1 GRRAEQQPQIA
12 EVISAGIRGTH
23 EKRIVR
29 DDVHAHGSS
38 SLDDAMTGVQRKGVR
53 RIERRVRPDDAVL
66 HNCSTKSAY
75 GRAHSARAVSGKD
88 RVMDERM
95 AIIDMHRSSTCPG
108 SIPSK
113 ENLGEN
119 QIALINEN
127 AASFIGSAVPGY
139 AHLGERTVGARHA
152 GRSAS
157 RSRGVAG
164 KSAARD

>member
-1 GRRAEQQPQIA
+1 
-12 EVISAGIRGTH
+12 
-23 EKRIVR
+23 
-29 DDVHAHGSS
+29 
-38 SLDDAMTGVQRKGVR
+38 
-53 RIERRVRPDDAVL
+53 
-66 HNCSTKSAY
+66 
-75 GRAHSARAVSGKD
+75 
-88 RVMDERM
+88 MDERM
-95 AIIDMHRSSTCPG
+95 AVIDMHRSSTCPG

-127 AASFIGSAVPGY
+127 AASFIGSAVAGY

-164 KSAARD
+164 KSAARDYELATKTIKAAPRLAGVAREDQIAKPNVLTTLTAKPAAFPVRAGTIGLPGSDGEAVEDYGGDVRNGDDVEAV